1 MTPTKLLSET
11 ASPAASSTDPPPRP
25 GGVCAIHQPN
35 FLPRLSTLAKIFAA
49 DYWIVLDDVQ
59 FARRDYQHRARI
71 APLDRPGQQHWL
83 SLATH
88 LPNGRATLI
97 RDAQL
102 INQQR
107 SRDQTAQAIR
117 HCYRRSR
124 HWRHVNDVLERVLT
138 AFASSDRTSFVA
150 ENSTRV
156 LLDLLGWHGRIIRSS
171 QLPTRRE
178 RSQRLAD
185 LATVTGATTY
195 LCGSGGLRY
204 LDHGPFN
211 AASVL
216 VEPFLTPSGGPWSGS
231 RRMSALHTLAAL
243 GTVGFAEAL
252 AEAARRPA
260 DQERRGGIVPAS
272 CP

>member
-1 MTPTKLLSET
+1 MPLSAT
-11 ASPAASSTDPPPRP
+11 ASPAASSTDPLPWR

-71 APLDRPGQQHWL
+71 APLDRPDQQHWL

-97 RDAQL
+97 RDARL
-102 INQQR
+102 IDPQR
-107 SRDQTAQAIR
+107 SRSQTAQAVR

-124 HWRHVNDVLERVLT
+124 HWRHVSDVLEHVLT
-138 AFASSDRTSFVA
+138 AFTNSERTWIVA
-150 ENSTRV
+150 EDSTRA
-156 LLDLLGWHGRIIRSS
+156 LLALLGWPGRIIRSS
-171 QLPTRRE
+171 QLPARRE

-195 LCGSGGLRY
+195 LCGPGGLRY
-204 LDHGPFN
+204 LDHGPFD
-211 AASVL
+211 AAKVP
-216 VEPFLTPSGGPWSGS
+216 VEPFLTPSDGLWSNS
-231 RRMSALHTLAAL
+231 RRLSALHTLSAL
-243 GTVGFAEAL
+243 GAAGFADAL
-252 AEAARRPA
+252 AETARRPPCR
-260 DQERRGGIVPAS
+260 DGES
-272 CP
+272 

>member
-1 MTPTKLLSET
+1 MTPTRPLSVT
-11 ASPAASSTDPPPRP
+11 VSPAVSSADHLPRP

-71 APLDRPGQQHWL
+71 APLDQPDHQRWL

-88 LPNGRATLI
+88 LPHGRATLI
-97 RDAQL
+97 RDARL
-102 INQQR
+102 IDPQR
-107 SRDQTAQAIR
+107 SHDQTAQAIR

-124 HWRHVNDVLERVLT
+124 HWQHVSDVLDHVLA
-138 AFASSDRTSFVA
+138 AFANSDHTCSVA
-150 ENSTRV
+150 EGSTRA
-156 LLDLLGWHGRIIRSS
+156 LLGVLGWHGQIIRSS
-171 QLPTRRE
+171 QLPARRE

-195 LCGSGGLRY
+195 LCGPGGLRY

-211 AASVL
+211 AAKL
-216 VEPFLTPSGGPWSGS
+216 PVEPFLTPAEGLWRDS
-231 RRMSALHTLAAL
+231 RRLSALHTLSAL
-243 GTVGFAEAL
+243 GAAGFADTL
-252 AEAARRPA
+252 AAVS
-260 DQERRGGIVPAS
+260 GGL
-272 CP
+272 CLNQ

>member
-1 MTPTKLLSET
+1 MSAT
-11 ASPAASSTDPPPRP
+11 ASAAASSTDPLPRP

-71 APLDRPGQQHWL
+71 APLDRPEQQRWL

-97 RDAQL
+97 RDARL
-102 INQQR
+102 IDPQR
-107 SRDQTAQAIR
+107 SRDLTAHALR
-117 HCYRRSR
+117 HCHRRSR
-124 HWRHVNDVLERVLT
+124 HWREVSEVLDRVLS
-138 AFASSDRTSFVA
+138 AFTSTDRTWLVA
-150 ENSTRV
+150 EDSTKA
-156 LLDLLGWHGRIIRSS
+156 LLDLLGWRGQIIRSS
-171 QLPTRRE
+171 QLSARRE

-195 LCGSGGLRY
+195 LCGPGGLRY

-211 AASVL
+211 AAKVL
-216 VEPFLTPSGGPWSGS
+216 VQPFLTPADGPWSDS
-231 RRMSALHTLAAL
+231 RRLSALHTLSVLGAA
-243 GTVGFAEAL
+243 GFAEGVSAT
-252 AEAARRPA
+252 E
-260 DQERRGGIVPAS
+260 S
-272 CP
+272 